1 MGMKKI
7 SVRCCVDL
15 GFNDLS
21 GIFLTGGN
29 KLGITNGNRKRTYPT
44 DVTRDTDLSPLS
56 PSFCPKRNIKTI

>member
-29 KLGITNGNRKRTYPT
+29 KLGTTNGNRKRTYPT
-44 DVTRDTDLSPLS
+44 DVTRDSVPVPLS
-56 PSFCPKRNIKTI
+56 Q

>member
-7 SVRCCVDL
+7 SVRCRVDL

-29 KLGITNGNRKRTYPT
+29 KLGTTNGNRKSTYPA
-44 DVTRDTDLSPLS
+44 DVTRCPPVTLSLR
-56 PSFCPKRNIKTI
+56 FYGRRQEE